1 MVTRYR
7 QLTKENKD
15 AIVEF
20 YKTNSTLV
28 TSEQFN
34 ITPETVNRVLEEYN
48 IPRHDGKTNREL
60 TSLAKYGVT
69 NVGKL
74 ESGHEKARQTCLERH
89 GSANF
94 RNVEKHMQTRVKNA
108 GSIEASYAKGVE
120 VAAANNLEKY
130 GVEWYSQLPE
140 WDEKCRVTNNERYG
154 ADYYRQTQA
163 YTDSYT
169 ATCNEK
175 YGVDHYSQ
183 TETYKQQIIDTCNER
198 FGADS
203 WFGSEQGKQS
213 VKDSCVAKYGHE
225 SAMQSE
231 EVKQLLK
238 QSFIDNYG
246 VENPMQIPEVRSKLA
261 KNSRNSKL
269 EDSVAVWLTQSSIK
283 FEQHFVMSSDI
294 GIHEFDFAVFDD
306 EQLTYL
312 IDCDGTYYHGYLD
325 DQNGKSVFAYPD
337 QYRMLLVPEGVNFI
351 VVTEHDWKS
360 TLTEYLLTDVDYKQK
375 LFEWCRSFE
384 FPYPVINNVE
394 DSYKS
399 LLKSDVAKFSMNARY
414 GQRVI
419 DKFHKSI
426 WHAHKHNFLSPY
438 DAWQDDSLLN
448 KCIDNRIIYKGSNLD
463 PSKVLYGFSAAKIAP
478 KVSVFNPYLAK
489 YLISKYLNRYDT
501 IFDPCSGYSGR
512 LLGAVSLN
520 KHYVGQDINKIT
532 VKETN
537 DLIEYFNLDATVSCV
552 DSLKT
557 KGDYDCLFTCP
568 PYRHKELWGQ
578 DDYNMSCDEWITN
591 LIQQY
596 TCKDYLFVVDETTLY
611 EDYIVEE
618 LTNKSHLSTSTEKV
632 ILIKGDSL

>member
-34 ITPETVNRVLEEYN
+34 ITPDTVNKILEEYN

-140 WDEKCRVTNNERYG
+140 WDEKCRATNNERYG

-198 FGADS
+198 FGANS

-360 TLTEYLLTDVDYKQK
+360 TLTEYLLTDVDYKQR

-512 LLGAVSLN
+512 LLGTVSLN

-532 VKETN
+532 VEETN
-537 DLIEYFNLDATVSCV
+537 NLIEYFNLDATVSCV

-557 KGDYDCLFTCP
+557 TGEYDCLFTCS

-611 EDYIVEE
+611 KDYIVEE

-632 ILIKGDSL
+632 ILIKGDNL

>member
-1 MVTRYR
+1 MVKRYK
-7 QLTKENKD
+7 QLTKQDKD
-15 AIVEF
+15 NIVEF
-20 YKTNSTLV
+20 YTTNSTLV
-28 TSEQFN
+28 TFETFN
-34 ITPETVNRVLEEYN
+34 ITCDTLFKILDEYSVK
-48 IPRHDGKTNREL
+48 RHDAKTNREL

-140 WDEKCRVTNNERYG
+140 WDEKCRATSNERYG

-163 YTDSYT
+163 YTDSYK

-183 TETYKQQIIDTCNER
+183 TETYKKQIIETCNER
-198 FGADS
+198 YDADS

-213 VKDSCVAKYGHE
+213 VKNACINKYGVPN
-225 SAMQSE
+225 AMSSIVVQNS
-231 EVKQLLK
+231 VKQA
-238 QSFIDNYG
+238 FIDKYG
-246 VENPMQIPEVRSKLA
+246 VENPMQTHIGRSNQA
-261 KNSRNSKL
+261 KSAK
-269 EDSVAVWLTQSSIK
+269 SSS
-283 FEQHFVMSSDI
+283 FEQRITNWMLKNNISFVEHYVQSQDKM
-294 GIHEFDFAVFDD
+294 IHEFDVAVFDND
-306 EQLTYL
+306 RLTHL
-312 IDCDGTYYHGYLD
+312 IDCDGVYYHGYTD
-325 DQNGKSVFAYPD
+325 DYYSYPD

-360 TLTEYLLTDVDYKQK
+360 TLTEYLLTDVDYKQR

-438 DAWQDDSLLN
+438 DAWQDDYLLN
-448 KCIDNRIIYKGSNLD
+448 KCIDNRIIYKGSSLD

-489 YLISKYLNRYDT
+489 YLISKYLNQYDT

-532 VKETN
+532 VEETN
-537 DLIEYFNLDATVSCV
+537 DLIKYFNLDATVSCV

-557 KGDYDCLFTCP
+557 TGEYDCLFTCS

-596 TCKDYLFVVDETTLY
+596 KCKDYLFVVDETTLY
-611 EDYIVEE
+611 KDYIVEE
-618 LTNKSHLSTSTEKV
+618 LTNKSHINSNKEYIV
-632 ILIKGDSL
+632 HIKL